1 MRVLF
6 LTNIPSPYRVDF
18 FNHLG
23 RSVDLTVLFTAEVKE
38 QKHRDKA
45 WFNEN
50 YSGFHAVFLMNS
62 ITIRGK
68 RLCLG
73 VLDYLKQEWDVI
85 ISGGYSDPTQM
96 LAFEWMN
103 LHHIPFYMESDGG
116 FIKRDGVLKRKFKQH
131 YISMPSG
138 WFSTGKT
145 ADNYLIHYG
154 AKPGNIIRYPFTS
167 LWEKEL
173 QEAQNAAKA
182 DKRAIRIELGI
193 LEKQVV
199 LSVGQFIH
207 RKAFDVLIRAAALL
221 PQDIGVYIIGGKP
234 PEEYKSIIKQVGA
247 ENVHFVDF
255 TPKELLKKHYMAAD
269 VFAMPTRED
278 IWGLVVNEALSYG
291 LPVVSSDQCGAAL
304 ELIENGKNGYIVPV
318 NDHAALA
325 DAILNAIDHR
335 DLLSKNA
342 FLSIADY
349 SIENMVK
356 AHLCELLNNT
366 AKFNHL

>member
-1 MRVLF
+1 MKRVLF
-6 LTNIPSPYRVDF
+6 LTNYPSPYRVDF
-18 FNHLG
+18 FNQLG
-23 RSVDLTVLFTAEVKE
+23 RSVDLTVLFTAEVSE
-38 QKHRDKA
+38 QKHRDRA

-96 LAFEWMN
+96 LAFEW
-103 LHHIPFYMESDGG
+103 LKIHHIPFYMELDGG
-116 FIKRDGVLKRKFKQH
+116 LIKLDSYIKNQIKRH

-193 LEKQVV
+193 IEKRVV
-199 LSVGQFIH
+199 LSVGQLIN

-221 PQDIGVYIIGGKP
+221 PKDTGVYIVGGEP
-234 PEEYKSIIKQVGA
+234 TEEYLSLCDQAGA
-247 ENVHFVDF
+247 QNVHFVSF
-255 TPKELLKKHYMAAD
+255 KPKKELKKYYMAAD
-269 VFAMPTRED
+269 VFAMPTRSD

-291 LPVVSSDQCGAAL
+291 LPVVASDQCGAAL

-318 NDHAALA
+318 NDHTALA
-325 DAILNAIDHR
+325 NSINMVFESNMTEMSANAV
-335 DLLSKNA
+335 S
-342 FLSIADY
+342 SISGY
-349 SIENMVK
+349 SIENMAK
-356 AHLCELLNNT
+356 SHLDAFTRLI
-366 AKFNHL
+366 KQ

>member
-1 MRVLF
+1 MKRVLF
-6 LTNIPSPYRVDF
+6 LTNYPSPYRVDF
-18 FNHLG
+18 FNQLG
-23 RSVDLTVLFTAEVKE
+23 RSVDLTVLFTAEVSE
-38 QKHRDKA
+38 QKHRDRA

-131 YISMPSG
+131 YISMPDG
-138 WFSTGKT
+138 WFSSGRNT
-145 ADNYLIHYG
+145 DQYLIHYG
-154 AKPGNIIRYPFTS
+154 AREDKIIHYPFTS
-167 LWEKEL
+167 IWASEIE
-173 QEAQNAAKA
+173 EARLAAKTN
-182 DKRAIRIELGI
+182 KLAIREELGI
-193 LEKQVV
+193 QDQYVV
-199 LSVGQFIH
+199 LAVGRFI
-207 RKAFDVLIRAAALL
+207 RLKGFEVLIQSAAAL
-221 PQDIGVYIIGGKP
+221 PQNIGVYIVGGEP
-234 PEEYKSIIKQVGA
+234 TEEYLSLCKQYGVN
-247 ENVHFVDF
+247 NVHFIGF
-255 TPKELLKKHYMAAD
+255 KPKEELKKYYLAAN
-269 VFAMPTRED
+269 VFAMPTQRD
-278 IWGLVVNEALSYG
+278 VWGLVINEALSYG

-318 NDHAALA
+318 NDHVAMA
-325 DAILNAIDHR
+325 DAITRAL
-335 DLLSKNA
+335 KNEEMLTADA
-342 FLSIADY
+342 FDSIAEY

-356 AHLCELLNNT
+356 AHLNAFT
-366 AKFNHL
+366 GKHLFGE